1 MLEIKKKHIRNSGDS
16 QTEKNNTLR
25 QFTYRSLGHRMTYK
39 SLTHNERQNKIEAGQ
54 NRKKKTDRWAL

>member
-25 QFTYRSLGHRMTYK
+25 QFTYIGHRMTYK
-39 SLTHNERQNKIEAGQ
+39 SLTHNERQNEIEAGL
-54 NRKKKTDRWAL
+54 NRKRKTDRWAL